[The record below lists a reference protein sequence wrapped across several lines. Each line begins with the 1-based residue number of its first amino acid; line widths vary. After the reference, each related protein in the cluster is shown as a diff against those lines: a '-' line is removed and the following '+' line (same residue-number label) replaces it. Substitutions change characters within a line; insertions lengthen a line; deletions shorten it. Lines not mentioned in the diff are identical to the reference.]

1 MKPRKAAHFSVD
13 VGGSGVPLATGLPGE
28 LAGLFSCA
36 IFFANL
42 SRSSRSIRSLRFNA
56 PGRLFMLFRLMIF
69 TWSTTPFPAE
79 FEARRVLSSFSSSGR
94 AETSASRVVTSF
106 LFGRRRRLALD
117 CVEDLVIF
125 EINAACLICR
135 LSFLVDGKS
144 CVDEAGVGRK
154 VEDFFKIDFLG
165 LGGDCMGA

>member
-1 MKPRKAAHFSVD
+1 MKPRKAAHFSAD
-13 VGGSGVPLATGLPGE
+13 VGGPGVPLAIGLPGE
-28 LAGLFSCA
+28 FAGLLSCA
-36 IFFANL
+36 MFFANL

-56 PGRLFMLFRLMIF
+56 PGRLFMLFRLMTF

-79 FEARRVLSSFSSSGR
+79 FEARRVLPSFSSSGR

-144 CVDEAGVGRK
+144 GADEAGIGRK
-154 VEDFFKIDFLG
+154 VEDFFKIDFPG
-165 LGGDCMGA
+165 LGDDCMGA